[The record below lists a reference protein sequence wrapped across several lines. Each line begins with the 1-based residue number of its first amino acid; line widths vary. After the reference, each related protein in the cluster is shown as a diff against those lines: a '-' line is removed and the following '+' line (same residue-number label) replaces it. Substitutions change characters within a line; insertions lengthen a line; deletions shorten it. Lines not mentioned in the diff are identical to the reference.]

1 MGSIVRLSRVV
12 TTQPRN
18 VLQHKTGS
26 GGHPGHGHLC
36 CSSAPSRSQPS
47 HLPKL
52 SFLWTFSSRSSCCCP
67 PGTWSCCPC
76 CCRACCHC
84 SAKFHR
90 LGWTFWKHWSFRP
103 LWSFRMHPVLII

>member
-36 CSSAPSRSQPS
+36 CSSASTGCRPS

-52 SFLWTFSSRSSCCCP
+52 SFLWTLSPRSSWCSL
-67 PGTWSCCPC
+67 SCKILED
-76 CCRACCHC
+76 
-84 SAKFHR
+84 STFGNSFSTNIIFR
-90 LGWTFWKHWSFRP
+90 LLLPMLLPRLQFVPSKPR
-103 LWSFRMHPVLII
+103 